1 MKSVSVQ
8 QAKQLVDVLD
18 FLTPRQR
25 KYFINTMNT
34 EQRQI
39 FELACFNLA
48 PNYQGPT
55 TKQVAIL
62 KKYKRQVEVVASKD
76 YMLTDKSHSQEDF
89 SRSFF
94 QYLLLSQRHLHQNE
108 YLLSGTSF

>member
-8 QAKQLVDVLD
+8 QVKQLVDVLD

-25 KYFINTMNT
+25 RYFISTMNT
-34 EQRQI
+34 EQMHV
-39 FELACFNLA
+39 FEVACFNLA
-48 PNYQGPT
+48 TNYKGLT

-76 YMLTDKSHSQEDF
+76 YTLTDKRKVTQSGG
-89 SRSFF
+89 FF
-94 QYLLLSQRHLHQNE
+94 NVLLPILGTLATTFLSK
-108 YLLSGTSF
+108 